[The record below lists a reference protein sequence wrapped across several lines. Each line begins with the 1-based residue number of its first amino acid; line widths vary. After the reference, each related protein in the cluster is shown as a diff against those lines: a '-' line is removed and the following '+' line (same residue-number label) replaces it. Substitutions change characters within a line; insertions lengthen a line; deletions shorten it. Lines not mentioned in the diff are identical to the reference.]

1 MVLLALL
8 VVQVLPFPLPCL
20 LQTIVRLLAAAAA
33 AAAVLVQTSVTF
45 MAVAAVAAELLMV
58 LAVLGAAEQGRV
70 QVQEE
75 RVEQPV

>member
-1 MVLLALL
+1 MALLAALE
-8 VVQVLPFPLPCL
+8 VQACLFPLPYL
-20 LQTIVRLLAAAAA
+20 LQITALLLAVVVVVVVA
-33 AAAVLVQTSVTF
+33 LVQITAIF

-58 LAVLGAAEQGRV
+58 LAVLAVAEQGRV